1 MPEKIKRVRK
11 KDVRRNGS
19 GETVRGERER
29 EREGIRIWK
38 IGRERNLKKGK
49 NGNAPSTLS
58 SSAVP
63 S

>member
-29 EREGIRIWK
+29 ERGNK
-38 IGRERNLKKGK
+38 NLKDREREKFKKG
-49 NGNAPSTLS
+49 
-58 SSAVP
+58 
-63 S
+63 